1 MTADFDSLREDFAR
15 TFEAI
20 ERQTAAQTRF
30 AELVTDDNGR
40 QWQAIADLRDDLHA
54 LANRVE
60 SLTQAVMADPCEVT
74 EAVIRR
80 EFTEDDAA

>member
-1 MTADFDSLREDFAR
+1 MSADFDSLREDFAR

-20 ERQTAAQTRF
+20 GRQGDAVARFCDAA
-30 AELVTDDNGR
+30 TDENGR

-60 SLTQAVMADPCEVT
+60 SLTRAVMADPHDVAD
-74 EAVIRR
+74 AVIRR
-80 EFTEDDAA
+80 AFTEDDAA